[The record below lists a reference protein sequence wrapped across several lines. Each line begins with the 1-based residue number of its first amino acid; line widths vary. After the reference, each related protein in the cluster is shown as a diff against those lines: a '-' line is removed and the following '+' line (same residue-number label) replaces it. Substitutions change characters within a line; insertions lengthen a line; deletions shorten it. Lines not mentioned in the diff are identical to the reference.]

1 MGEVEF
7 FDKMKKIN
15 RLLTNEAREKIWS
28 YLLRGQFISVKAL
41 LEVVGE
47 GKDWK
52 DFGIEEKGE
61 ETG

>member
-15 RLLTNEAREKIWS
+15 RLLTNEARESIWN
-28 YLLRGQFISVKAL
+28 YLLSGEFISVKAL

-52 DFGIEEKGE
+52 DFGLEEKGE
-61 ETG
+61 GNG